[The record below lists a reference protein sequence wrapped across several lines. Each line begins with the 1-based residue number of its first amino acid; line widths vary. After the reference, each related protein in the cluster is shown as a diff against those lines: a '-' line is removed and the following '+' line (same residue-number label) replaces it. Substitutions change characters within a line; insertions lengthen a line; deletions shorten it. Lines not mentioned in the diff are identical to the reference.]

1 MKKIVDQQTL
11 KMNFLEIWRG
21 ISPEDTQALLEFD
34 KLGVIEQKLKKY
46 CTKEYPMS
54 RVLLTYHAYAS
65 IAYITAEIKVNA
77 KIYLDFLKRNFMI
90 LSYKKNS
97 NPDTCSVVYSNIQ
110 ELCNYPFYPV
120 PVKEIFEFV
129 EEDNTIDGLLAYYE
143 EHAK

>member
-21 ISPEDTQALLEFD
+21 ISPEDTMALLEFD
-34 KLGVIEQKLKKY
+34 KMGVIEQKLKKY

-54 RVLLTYHAYAS
+54 RVLLVYHAYAS

-77 KIYLDFLKRNFMI
+77 KIYLDILKKNFMI

-110 ELCNYPFYPV
+110 VLCNYPFYPV
-120 PVKEIFEFV
+120 PVKEIFEFI
-129 EEDNTIDGLLAYYE
+129 EDDNIIDGLTGFYE